1 MSKKKPVK
9 NIQELRFKLSELYAA
24 LENDEI
30 EIGRA
35 KVMVGAASAIINTCK
50 VELLNN
56 QVIGETSQIDFLQ
69 GESNKPNLLK
79 AAK

>member
-9 NIQELRFKLSELYAA
+9 NIQDLRFKLSELYAA
-24 LENDEI
+24 LENDEV
-30 EIGRA
+30 EISKA

-50 VELLNN
+50 VELLGD
-56 QVIGETSQIDFLQ
+56 QLIGQTRQIDFLQ

>member
-9 NIQELRFKLSELYAA
+9 NIQDLRFKLSELYAA
-24 LENDEI
+24 LENDEV
-30 EIGRA
+30 EISKA

-56 QVIGETSQIDFLQ
+56 QVIGETSQIDFLSS
-69 GESNKPNLLK
+69 ESKQPNLLK